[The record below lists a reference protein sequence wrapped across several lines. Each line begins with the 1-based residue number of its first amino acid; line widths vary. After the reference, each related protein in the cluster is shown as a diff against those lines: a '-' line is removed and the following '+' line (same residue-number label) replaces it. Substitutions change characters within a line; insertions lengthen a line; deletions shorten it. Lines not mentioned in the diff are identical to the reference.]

1 MPKPAVTPAELAALL
16 NQPPEAAVE
25 FFRAKGLELTW
36 NWHDQWR
43 DAHSRAF
50 TVAKLARLDILQDI
64 QDAVQRALDTG
75 EAEAEF
81 KKRMGAL
88 LQQKGWWGKKIVVGA
103 DGQAEVVQEGSPR
116 RLSTIFRTNLQS
128 AYMAGRWKQFAGEA
142 AEAPYVQYIAIMD
155 GRTRPAHAA
164 FHGKVFRIDSPVW
177 QVIAPPNGIN
187 CRCRIR
193 NLSAAEMLT
202 QRLKAETDAR
212 IETRRDVKIAPVT
225 DRRTGELDPDK
236 LTRRGVS
243 IPDPAD
249 PSKRLT
255 LFPDAGF
262 DYNPGAGPA
271 LGDLPARKLDAAR
284 PLLAAQVVRDLVR
297 GPAFARWYGHPEGD
311 YPLVVL
317 PDADAQSIG
326 AMTHTGLL
334 SSETAEKQAREHPE
348 MTPAEYALAQDVIDG
363 ATAKRKDSPASL
375 VYIREEPSADAGGH
389 VLVVKATKTGKAVWV
404 TSYRRLSRTE
414 AVRDRELR
422 RLLKK
427 DEG

>member
-1 MPKPAVTPAELAALL
+1 MTPPVTPAELAALL

-25 FFRAKGLELTW
+25 FFRAKGLALTW

-43 DAHSRAF
+43 GAHSRAF
-50 TVAKLARLDILQDI
+50 TVAKLTRLDILQDI

-212 IETRRDVKIAPVT
+212 IETRVDVKIAPVT

-249 PSKRLT
+249 PTKRLT

-284 PLLAAQVVRDLVR
+284 PPLAAQVVRDLVN
-297 GPAFARWYGHPEGD
+297 GPAFARWYEHPEGD

-317 PDADAQSIG
+317 PDADAALIG
-326 AMTHTGLL
+326 ARTHTGLL
-334 SSETAEKQAREHPE
+334 SAATAEKQAQIHPE
-348 MTPAEYALAQDVIDG
+348 LTAAEYAKAQDAIDNV
-363 ATAKRKDSPASL
+363 THRVQDSPQSM
-375 VYIREEPSADAGGH
+375 VYARVEPTEEAGGH
-389 VLVVKATKTGKAVWV
+389 VVVVKATTTGKAVWV
-404 TSYRRLSRTE
+404 TSFRRLSRKE
-414 AVRDRELR
+414 AERDIEIG
-422 RLLKK
+422 RLLRKETK
-427 DEG
+427 

>member
-1 MPKPAVTPAELAALL
+1 MPSPPVTPAELAALL

-50 TVAKLARLDILQDI
+50 TVAKLARLDILRDI
-64 QDAVQRALDTG
+64 QDGAQRALDIG
-75 EAEAEF
+75 EPEAEF

-103 DGQAEVVQEGSPR
+103 DGQAEVVREGSPR
-116 RLSTIFRTNLQS
+116 RLSVIFRANLQS

-142 AEAPYVQYIAIMD
+142 AEAPYVQYIAVMD

-164 FHGKVFRIDSPVW
+164 FHGKVFRIDDPVW

-202 QRLKAETDAR
+202 QRLKAETGAR
-212 IETRRDVKIAPVT
+212 IETRRDIKIAPVT
-225 DRRTGELDPDK
+225 NRRTGEIDPAK
-236 LTRRGVS
+236 LERRGVS

-249 PSKRLT
+249 PAKRLT
-255 LFPDAGF
+255 LFPDAGW
-262 DYNPGAGPA
+262 DCNPGAGPA
-271 LGDLPARKLDAAR
+271 LGDLPARKLDAAQ
-284 PLLAAQVVRDLVR
+284 PPLAAQAVRDLVR
-297 GPAFARWYGHPEGD
+297 GPAFGRWFDRPEGD
-311 YPLVVL
+311 FPLVVL
-317 PDADAQSIG
+317 PDADAESIG
-326 AMTHTGLL
+326 ALTHTGLL
-334 SSETAEKQAREHPE
+334 SSTTAEKQALAHPE
-348 MTPAEYALAQDVIDG
+348 LTAAEYALAQDVVDN
-363 ATAKRKDSPASL
+363 ATGKVRDTPRSL
-375 VYIREEPSADAGGH
+375 VYARVDPTEAAGGH
-389 VLVVKATKTGKAVWV
+389 VLVVKATQSGKALWV
-404 TSYRRLSRTE
+404 TSFRRLSRNE
-414 AVRDRELR
+414 AERDIEVA

-427 DEG
+427 ETK